1 MSWEMTMGDSVRFW
15 RWYRLIPILS
25 MAVVA
30 ALSFGLISLPSS
42 LIRRYMFPVH
52 YESLILDSSSRHG
65 VDPLLAC
72 AIIKCESN
80 WNASITSDAGAVGL
94 MQLMPATSAE
104 LAEYG
109 LVDGGSYD
117 PANLT
122 DPGTNIEYGCAYL
135 GQLQNQLGSTDEVI
149 AAYNAGPGS
158 VEEWLSNGGNIT
170 EVISFPETAFYLKR
184 VNEVYKY
191 YQRYYT
197 ETLSER

>member
-1 MSWEMTMGDSVRFW
+1 MGDSVRFW

-65 VDPLLAC
+65 VDPLLTC

-158 VEEWLSNGGNIT
+158 VEEWLSNGENIT

-184 VNEVYKY
+184 VNEAYKY

>member
-1 MSWEMTMGDSVRFW
+1 MGDSVRFW

-94 MQLMPATSAE
+94 MQLMP
-104 LAEYG
+104 
-109 LVDGGSYD
+109 
-117 PANLT
+117 
-122 DPGTNIEYGCAYL
+122 NIEYGCAYL

-158 VEEWLSNGGNIT
+158 VEEWLSNGGSIT

-184 VNEVYKY
+184 VNEAYKY

>member
-1 MSWEMTMGDSVRFW
+1 MGDSVRFW
-15 RWYRLIPILS
+15 RWYRTIPILA
-25 MAVVA
+25 MALVA
-30 ALSFGLISLPSS
+30 ALSVGLISMPGS
-42 LIRRYMFPVH
+42 LIRRYMLPVH
-52 YESLILDSSSRHG
+52 YESLILESSSRHG

-80 WNASITSDAGAVGL
+80 WDASITSDAGAVGL

-109 LVDGGSYD
+109 LVDGWTYD
-117 PANLT
+117 PSNLT
-122 DPGTNIEYGCAYL
+122 DAGTNIEYGCAYL

-158 VEEWLSNGGNIT
+158 VEEWLQSGADIT
-170 EVISFPETAFYLKR
+170 EAISFPETAFYLKR
-184 VNEVYKY
+184 VNETYKL

-197 ETLSER
+197 GTLSER